1 MTNYTKESM
10 DALKE
15 AVFNLSQADDD
26 ISVEEARAEIAK
38 IEALKNALVQ
48 KKTALVAEDFESLNA
63 PAQAGEGLGNAFDGN
78 VSSLWHTS
86 WNG

>member
-38 IEALKNALVQ
+38 IEALKECFGSEEN
-48 KKTALVAEDFESLNA
+48 SL
-63 PAQAGEGLGNAFDGN
+63 GSRRL
-78 VSSLWHTS
+78 
-86 WNG
+86 